1 MGGQVGD
8 TGEMS
13 GGGELWTIVN
23 TQKAGDAWLHFLA
36 DERCRQRPA
45 HRSSLRVDRP
55 RREAIQRHHTVTHL
69 LHWALHEVVS
79 KDATQKGSYVGPE
92 KLTFDFSSA
101 PLTPQQVADVER
113 LVNERILENAA
124 VTWTEVGYGDIKARP
139 DIMQFFGDKYGDR
152 VRVVQVGGKAAALDG
167 YSMELC
173 GGTHTRATGEIGLF
187 RIVGESAIAAGIRRI
202 EAVSGLEAY
211 RRANEELQ
219 LIKAVAGKV
228 NSPVGE
234 LEKKIE
240 ALLAQQKDL
249 EKQLKAMQQKAGGGD
264 RARPG
269 GQGPNLRLDAG
280 DCGEPW
286 RGRRRFPAI
295 DCGRA
300 EGPVQGRGGARRHG
314 ERRGRA
320 GGHGCAG
327 ADEEDPGGQDHPG
340 HRAHRR
346 REGRGTPRQRPRRRQ
361 GCRASWTRHWRRRR
375 VCSDET
381 EEFLAR
387 FAVMR

>member
-1 MGGQVGD
+1 
-8 TGEMS
+8 
-13 GGGELWTIVN
+13 
-23 TQKAGDAWLHFLA
+23 
-36 DERCRQRPA
+36 
-45 HRSSLRVDRP
+45 
-55 RREAIQRHHTVTHL
+55 
-69 LHWALHEVVS
+69 VS

-187 RIVGESAIAAGIRRI
+187 RIVAESAIAAGIRRI

-211 RRANEELQ
+211 RRANEELL

-228 NSPVGE
+228 NSPIGE

-249 EKQLKAMQQKAGGGD
+249 EKQLKSMQQKEAAEL
-264 RARPG
+264 ARG
-269 GQGPNLRLDAG
+269 LVAKAQTFGTT
-280 DCGEPW
+280 
-286 RGRRRFPAI
+286 PAI
-295 DCGRA
+295 V
-300 EGPVQGRGGARRHG
+300 ENLGPADGDFLQSIADALKGHFKGVVVLGGTANNAVALVATVAPELTKKIQAGKIIQAIAPIVGGRGGGRPDNAR
-314 ERRGRA
+314 
-320 GGHGCAG
+320 GGGKNVSKL
-327 ADEEDPGGQDHPG
+327 DE
-340 HRAHRR
+340 A
-346 REGRGTPRQRPRRRQ
+346 
-361 GCRASWTRHWRRRR
+361 
-375 VCSDET
+375 
-381 EEFLAR
+381 LAK
-387 FAVMR
+387 AKSLLG